1 MGILNRFGVPCQFD
15 RWCTSA
21 DRCVPSL
28 PEEIDPEAFRV
39 FLDKGPEIPV
49 QKIVRFS
56 LIPEIHSYVEGEG
69 MTDGIKDSRGI
80 GDDCDFDG
88 ELCDWT
94 DGSAVSLCLDRF
106 WQGLEG
112 EWTSEPVIDEDNND
126 HQPIVPPP
134 RSKSRTPPGRQ
145 AKFQLMMRTCSHGV
159 SMLQM
164 AVHRIAQERN
174 FRSQFPWKPD
184 HCRK

>member
-56 LIPEIHSYVEGEG
+56 LTPEIHSYVEGEG
-69 MTDGIKDSRGI
+69 MTGGIKDSRGI

-134 RSKSRTPPGRQ
+134 RSKSRTPPGQ
-145 AKFQLMMRTCSHGV
+145 ISVDDEDMQSWSFDAADGCSPNCSGKKL
-159 SMLQM
+159 S
-164 AVHRIAQERN
+164 
-174 FRSQFPWKPD
+174 FTFPWKPD